1 MPAEYQTGLL
11 EGYRAA
17 GGSLPADARDLAR
30 LIDLVSLWTFLE
42 RAPDDPAILHDVTL
56 LLAATVE
63 AFSG

>member
-1 MPAEYQTGLL
+1 
-11 EGYRAA
+11 
-17 GGSLPADARDLAR
+17 
-30 LIDLVSLWTFLE
+30 LVSLWTFLE